1 MVRPNHRN
9 RRDYVYDRDGERCVY
24 CGSAQR
30 GPTWYDR
37 QSRRLTLDHLVPT
50 SQGGRRLR
58 SNLVTCCDH
67 CNNRSNMDIVAW
79 LTLLEPETK
88 EHGARAVRLVIQ
100 AMLSDVLDP
109 SGEELLQRIQDT
121 FSYVR

>member
-1 MVRPNHRN
+1 
-9 RRDYVYDRDGERCVY
+9 
-24 CGSAQR
+24 
-30 GPTWYDR
+30 
-37 QSRRLTLDHLVPT
+37 
-50 SQGGRRLR
+50 
-58 SNLVTCCDH
+58 
-67 CNNRSNMDIVAW
+67 MDIVAW
-79 LTLLEPETK
+79 LTLLKPETK